1 MVQSETYAHKFL
13 LSENM
18 RSHHIY
24 DLCAFDFH
32 SFGGRDLF
40 IVGLWIDLFTM
51 IVRRS

>member
-24 DLCAFDFH
+24 DLCAFDFD